1 MLGSARLHGTCPL
14 CIIAAMRHAALLC
27 ELPSLDDDDDD
38 VLEELVPQD
47 TESILE
53 ERPVQRA
60 HCAEAVRPCPWV
72 ACRFHLYLDVR
83 ADGVLRVNF
92 PDREP
97 DEMMASCSLDLAEDG
112 PRTLEQVAGLMG
124 MSKERARQIEEGA
137 LVKLRVHL
145 AKGYIR
151 G

>member
-1 MLGSARLHGTCPL
+1 
-14 CIIAAMRHAALLC
+14 MRHAAVAE
-27 ELPSLDDDDDD
+27 ELPSLDGDDDD
-38 VLEELVPQD
+38 VLAELLPLAEP
-47 TESILE
+47 ESIPE
-53 ERPVQRA
+53 EKPVTRG

-72 ACRFHLYLDVR
+72 SCRFHLYLDVR

-97 DEMMASCSLDLAEDG
+97 DEMMASCALDLATDG

-137 LVKLRVHL
+137 LVKLKTHL

-151 G
+151 D